1 MISIIKNKNL
11 SQITKEWDE
20 IATLRESQINS
31 MLDHSANEV
40 LAPAIL
46 KEIPKNNNLIDIGCG
61 TGWLTSRTT
70 LFSKSSIGIDPSQ
83 KSIEIALENYKNE
96 NTFFTV
102 SSIECFSKQ
111 DRRFDVAISNMAASN
126 SPDLEE
132 FIVASRKILNVGGV
146 FIITIPHPCFWSQ
159 YWNYADDKMF
169 LYEECCAIEGS
180 FKMQGVTTNY
190 TTTHFHHSL
199 EKYVSTILSQRF
211 VIEGMK
217 ELRGRGFSLPRF
229 LLIKAR
235 AV

>member
-1 MISIIKNKNL
+1 MISIIKNKDF

-20 IATLRESQINS
+20 IATLRESQISS

-46 KEIPKNNNLIDIGCG
+46 KEIPKNNNLVDIGCG
-61 TGWLTSRTT
+61 TGWLTSRTS
-70 LFSKSSIGIDPSQ
+70 LLSESSIGIDPSQ
-83 KSIEIALENYKNE
+83 ESIKIASANYKNE

-102 SSIECFSKQ
+102 SSIEDFSKK
-111 DRRFDVAISNMAASN
+111 DRNFDVAISNMVASS
-126 SPDLEE
+126 SPNLEK
-132 FIVASRKILNVGGV
+132 FIFASRKVLKVGGV
-146 FIITIPHPCFWSQ
+146 FIITIPHPCFWSK
-159 YWNYADDKMF
+159 YWDYADDKMF
-169 LYEECCAIEGS
+169 LYEECCAIEGN

-190 TTTHFHHSL
+190 ITTHFHHSL
-199 EKYVSTILSQRF
+199 EKYVSTILSEKF
-211 VIEGMK
+211 IIESMK